1 MGLAGFGDGQ
11 RFETAQTLSGPR
23 WPGQATLAGMTGLS
37 PSPLDADVATLV
49 ELLDACVAHHEGPE
63 TLALVASVR
72 TQAARRNWAA
82 LGGPLAELEPARMVP
97 LVRACLA
104 YFHAANIAEQVHR
117 ADELAVRASTS
128 RLVEVFRDLDE
139 AGVGPDEVTALLA
152 RM

>member
-1 MGLAGFGDGQ
+1 MLVEAFRPPDADCPGHRPHWRRDRAVS
-11 RFETAQTLSGPR
+11 LSAR
-23 WPGQATLAGMTGLS
+23 
-37 PSPLDADVATLV
+37 ADVATLL

-82 LGGPLAELEPARMVP
+82 LAGPLGALEPARMVP

-117 ADELAVRASTS
+117 ADELAC
-128 RLVEVFRDLDE
+128 
-139 AGVGPDEVTALLA
+139 GPA
-152 RM
+152 RPGWRR